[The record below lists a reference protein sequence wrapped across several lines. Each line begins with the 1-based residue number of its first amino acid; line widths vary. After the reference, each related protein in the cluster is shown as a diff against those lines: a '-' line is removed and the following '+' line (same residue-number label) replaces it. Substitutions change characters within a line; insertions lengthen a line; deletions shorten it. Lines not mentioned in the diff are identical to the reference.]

1 MNVKLTCP
9 EHGIH
14 DPWMPRTT
22 RGLAIAGLDDRDIYN
37 LLREATRNARR
48 PVPDN
53 EIRDTIATIRGTKR
67 GGLNVSSEAP
77 PAFEPAFLEETAAR
91 IPHTVDAGYLEARS
105 QFTCWNRTPAGF
117 LHKIFRPGENVWIT
131 TNDKS
136 SDGILWTYDKHG
148 QRFDELAHVETGQHS
163 VWYLTNP
170 VDAQLHALVRRQ
182 SEHNPEGLTF
192 RAVECVTGWRHM
204 LIESAE
210 APADLWLKAL
220 VQFEIPIIAIYH
232 SGKRSYHALVR
243 FNAKSKEHWDE
254 LCKQRREQMIRLG
267 ACDGSLTALRLSRLP
282 NCVRGETGKPQ
293 QLLYLSPDAD
303 STPICKRPVR
313 EPADALEKRIRET
326 HAGTIHNYE
335 TPDL

>member
-14 DPWMPRTT
+14 PWLPKAT
-22 RGLAIAGLDDRDIYN
+22 RGLAIAGFDDQDIYN
-37 LLREATRNARR
+37 LLREATRNTRR
-48 PVPDN
+48 AVPDN
-53 EIRDTIATIRGTKR
+53 EIRDTIATIRGTNR
-67 GGLNVSSEAP
+67 GRLNFSSEAP
-77 PAFEPAFLEETAAR
+77 LTFDPAFLEETAAR
-91 IPHTVDAGYLEARS
+91 IPDTVDEGYLEARS

-136 SDGILWTYDKHG
+136 SDGLIWTHDGGG
-148 QRFDELAHVETGQHS
+148 QQFDELSHLAHGQQS

-170 VDAQLHALVRRQ
+170 VDAQLHALARRQ
-182 SEHNPEGLTF
+182 TEHNPEGLTF
-192 RAVECVTGWRHM
+192 RAIECVTSWRHM
-204 LIESAE
+204 LIESDE

-220 VQFEIPIIAIYH
+220 VQFKIPIIAVYH

-243 FNAKSKEHWDE
+243 FDAKSKSHWDE
-254 LCKQRREQMIRLG
+254 LCKQRRSQMIRLG

-282 NCVRGETGKPQ
+282 NCSRGETGKLQ

-303 STPICKRPVR
+303 SSPICQRPIR
-313 EPADALEKRIRET
+313 EPADALKKRIRET
-326 HAGTIHNYE
+326 HAGTIHNYK